1 MNRQV
6 AVIVDDDPDI
16 RAMVAMKLTSAG
28 YTVHEEV
35 DGEGG
40 LAAVQQ
46 LDPTVVILD
55 WMMPRMNGLEVLQH
69 IRSDESTR
77 DVPVLL
83 LTARAQ
89 EDAIERGFAAG
100 ADDYVVKPFSPRE
113 LLTRIDALRLRGER
127 RAVAAEPGTS

>member
-1 MNRQV
+1 MSQHV

-16 RAMVAMKLTSAG
+16 RAMVAMKLSSAG

-35 DGEGG
+35 DGEAG
-40 LAAVQQ
+40 LAAVLQIN
-46 LDPTVVILD
+46 PTVVILD
-55 WMMPRMNGLEVLQH
+55 WMMPRMNGLEVLQRL
-69 IRSDESTR
+69 RSDDVTR

-100 ADDYVVKPFSPRE
+100 ADDAVVKPFSPRE
-113 LLTRIDALRLRGER
+113 LLTRVDALRLRGER
-127 RAVAAEPGTS
+127 RIVADSQG

>member
-1 MNRQV
+1 MSRQV

-16 RAMVAMKLTSAG
+16 RAMVAMKLSSAG

-35 DGEGG
+35 DGEAG
-40 LAAVQQ
+40 LAAVRE
-46 LDPTVVILD
+46 LDPSVVVLD
-55 WMMPRMNGLEVLQH
+55 WMMPRMNGLEVLQR
-69 IRSDESTR
+69 IRSEDATR
-77 DVPVLL
+77 AVPVLL

-113 LLTRIDALRLRGER
+113 LLIRVDALNARDQR
-127 RAVAAEPGTS
+127 RTTMAEDPA

>member
-1 MNRQV
+1 MSRQV

-35 DGEGG
+35 DGEAG
-40 LAAVQQ
+40 LAAIQQ
-46 LDPTVVILD
+46 LDPTVVVLD
-55 WMMPRMNGLEVLQH
+55 WMMPRMNGLEVLQRV
-69 IRSDESTR
+69 RSDEATR
-77 DVPVLL
+77 HVPVLL

-113 LLTRIDALRLRGER
+113 LLTRIDALRLRSER
-127 RAVAAEPGTS
+127 RPVAGDSPA